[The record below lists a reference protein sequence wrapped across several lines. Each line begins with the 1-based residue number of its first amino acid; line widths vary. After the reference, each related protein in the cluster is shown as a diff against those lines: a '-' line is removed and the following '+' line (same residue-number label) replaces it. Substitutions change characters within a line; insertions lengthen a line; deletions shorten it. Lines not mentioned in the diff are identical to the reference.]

1 VTLYLLGTGA
11 AVSDPHRTTTMLA
24 VEEAGRVLLVDCG
37 GDAVQRMFAVGLDPA
52 DLHAVVLTHEHPD
65 HIGGFPLLLEK
76 LWLLGRRHA
85 LPVYGPAPT
94 LAVARALFDCY
105 STAGW
110 EGVPER
116 RWHAVPMEPDAEVFA
131 DDAFRVTASPVD
143 HPVPT
148 IGLRVEGASGSV
160 LAYSCDTAKTERVQE
175 LARDADL
182 LVHEATGSQPG
193 VHASAEEAAET
204 AAEAGVGRLVLV
216 HLPPSL
222 SDEAL
227 TRARHVFTHTE
238 PGEELGVYPL
248 ARTRGEAVPGGQHE
262 GTRTV

>member
-37 GDAVQRMFAVGLDPA
+37 GDAVQRLLAVGLDPA
-52 DLHAVVLTHEHPD
+52 AIHAVVLTHEHPD
-65 HIGGFPLLLEK
+65 HIGGFPLLVEK
-76 LWLLGRRHA
+76 LWLLGRRDP
-85 LPVYGPAPT
+85 LPVYGPAAT
-94 LAVARALFDCY
+94 LAVARALFACF

-110 EGVPER
+110 DGVPER
-116 RWHAVPMEPDAEVFA
+116 EWHEVPMEPDAVVFH
-131 DDAFRVTASPVD
+131 DDTFHVTATPVD

-148 IGLRVEGASGSV
+148 IGLRVEGASGGV
-160 LAYSCDTAKTERVQE
+160 LAYSCDTAKDERVRE

-204 AAEAGVGRLVLV
+204 AAEAGAGRLVLV
-216 HLPPSL
+216 HLPPAL
-222 SDEAL
+222 SDEVL

-248 ARTRGEAVPGGQHE
+248 ARMAGEDVPGGRHE
-262 GTRTV
+262 GTRTI